1 MVISNK
7 MVHTRCP
14 TSCPPTQ
21 ESLQTPQSYC
31 LMLSPP
37 LEMKIL
43 SVLVK
48 IFWKTEIE
56 PFYIVRYLT
65 WKLEL
70 AWNILWVIV
79 YSKLSIDGK
88 NYNNEVPGI
97 KVFLDSNLS
106 FTVRL
111 FTWGLVP
118 DLDVSKKYEKHAKPI
133 LSNLIQEC

>member
-1 MVISNK
+1 M
-7 MVHTRCP
+7 
-14 TSCPPTQ
+14 
-21 ESLQTPQSYC
+21 
-31 LMLSPP
+31 
-37 LEMKIL
+37 
-43 SVLVK
+43 
-48 IFWKTEIE
+48 
-56 PFYIVRYLT
+56 
-65 WKLEL
+65 
-70 AWNILWVIV
+70 IV

-106 FTVRL
+106 FTVRI